1 MSFTMVVK
9 DEASKI
15 ETTRLEDISE
25 LSAIIRIA
33 GNINNNINVTIENNA
48 VARRVFKLF
57 KEIYGISP
65 SITVRNKKLG
75 RGLTYILNINNKVKE
90 ILEDLSIIDNNKY
103 LSIPKEYL
111 ISDEEQLRAYLRGVF
126 LVSGSVNDPKTSR
139 YHMEFILDTKEY
151 ANFINKLLNSYDL
164 NSKIIKREKNY
175 TVYIK
180 EAEKISDFL
189 RVIKAFSAVMYFEDI
204 RIYRDHKN
212 MTNRLNNCEQANMD
226 KVFMTANKQINDIEK
241 LYELDM
247 VDLLDEKLKTVI
259 EYRMKYKESSLK
271 ELESKKSEQ
280 ETKIAQLNE
289 EQAKV
294 SSVIEA
300 NEQKLIAY
308 SVSIIENSNTISELQ
323 ESISTLTYLIPTL
336 NSSTVI
342 EAANNSISQG
352 NLKVEKINA
361 EEKAKAEA
369 AIPSRGE
376 SMTVTFTP
384 GASSGSTALS
394 TLTMQSTA
402 YTGGTLTATG
412 TKPVYNPGGISTIAV
427 DPSVIPLGSKVYVSG
442 YGIAIAADTGG
453 AINGNIIDL
462 YFNSEADCIAW
473 GRRNVTVE
481 ILALPGQW

>member
-226 KVFMTANKQINDIEK
+226 KVFMTSNSQIKDIQLLETNG
-241 LYELDM
+241 LLDI
-247 VDLLDEKLKTVI
+247 LDEKLKEVI
-259 EYRMKYKESSLK
+259 NYRLQYPESSLQELSDIITIKTGNKITKSGLNHRLRKIK
-271 ELESKKSEQ
+271 E
-280 ETKIAQLNE
+280 IANRL
-289 EQAKV
+289 K
-294 SSVIEA
+294 
-300 NEQKLIAY
+300 
-308 SVSIIENSNTISELQ
+308 
-323 ESISTLTYLIPTL
+323 
-336 NSSTVI
+336 
-342 EAANNSISQG
+342 NN
-352 NLKVEKINA
+352 
-361 EEKAKAEA
+361 
-369 AIPSRGE
+369 
-376 SMTVTFTP
+376 
-384 GASSGSTALS
+384 
-394 TLTMQSTA
+394 
-402 YTGGTLTATG
+402 
-412 TKPVYNPGGISTIAV
+412 
-427 DPSVIPLGSKVYVSG
+427 
-442 YGIAIAADTGG
+442 
-453 AINGNIIDL
+453 
-462 YFNSEADCIAW
+462 
-473 GRRNVTVE
+473 
-481 ILALPGQW
+481 